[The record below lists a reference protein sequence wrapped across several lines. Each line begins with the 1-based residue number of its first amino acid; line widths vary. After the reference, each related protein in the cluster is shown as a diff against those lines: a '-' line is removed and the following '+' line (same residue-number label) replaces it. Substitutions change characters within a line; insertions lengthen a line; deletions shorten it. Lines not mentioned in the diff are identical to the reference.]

1 MHTPDRRHVSR
12 SRLRRM
18 LRAWLTPQPP
28 EARALMLESFIP
40 YGHLYGL
47 DFGNIDSG
55 LHRPR

>member
-1 MHTPDRRHVSR
+1 MHTPAQRHAAR

-18 LRAWLTPQPP
+18 LSAWLTLQPP

-47 DFGNIDSG
+47 DFGNIDPG

>member
-1 MHTPDRRHVSR
+1 MQHPVRRHASR
-12 SRLRRM
+12 SRIRRILRP
-18 LRAWLTPQPP
+18 WLQPQPP

-47 DFGNIDSG
+47 DFGNVDPG